1 MDYLNIKLRPDS
13 VLFPVHC
20 LHDTM
25 KRLLGIP
32 IKDDT
37 WPSPEN
43 IDLEALV
50 GYGVEAREA
59 RAYIQYKNGHVSNLN
74 LVYEFLTK
82 TGGPD
87 EEWQDVIQKINTTE
101 HSSKRKQA
109 AFECKQINRCNIES
123 YDVVQFYQ
131 PGWIYEYRGITVVPQ
146 VQPGY
151 VVVRADQTFVTA
163 RPWVT
168 PEDISALKERV
179 RKWLY
184 TTHGFESSHV
194 DGLIIPIYGEL

>member
-1 MDYLNIKLRPDS
+1 MDYLNIELQKES
-13 VLFPVHC
+13 VLFPVHFV
-20 LHDTM
+20 HDTM

-37 WPSPEN
+37 WSMPEN
-43 IDLEALV
+43 IDLKALN
-50 GYGVEAREA
+50 GYGVKANEA
-59 RAYIQYKNGHVSNLN
+59 RAYIQYKNGHASNLK

-87 EEWQDVIQKINTTE
+87 EEWQDVTQKLNTAE
-101 HSSKRKQA
+101 HSIKRKQA
-109 AFECKQINRCNIES
+109 AFECQQINRCNIES

-131 PGWIYEYRGITVVPQ
+131 PGWTYEHRGINTVPQ

-168 PEDISALKERV
+168 PEDISALKLRV

-184 TTHGFESSHV
+184 SIHKCEPPHV
-194 DGLIIPIYGEL
+194 DGLILPIYGEL

>member
-1 MDYLNIKLRPDS
+1 MDYLNIKLQTES

-37 WPSPEN
+37 WPSSEN
-43 IDLEALV
+43 IDLEALN
-50 GYGVEAREA
+50 GYGVLAMEV

-87 EEWQDVIQKINTTE
+87 EEWQDVIQKLSTAE
-101 HSSKRKQA
+101 HSIKRKQA

-131 PGWIYEYRGITVVPQ
+131 PGWIYEQCGMVPQ

-163 RPWVT
+163 KPWVT
-168 PEDISALKERV
+168 PEDISALKVRV

-184 TTHGFESSHV
+184 STHKCEPPHV
-194 DGLIIPIYGEL
+194 DGLILPIYGEL

>member
-1 MDYLNIKLRPDS
+1 MDFLNIELHTES

-43 IDLEALV
+43 VDLKALI

-87 EEWQDVIQKINTTE
+87 EEWQDVIQKLSTAE
-101 HSSKRKQA
+101 HSIKRKQA
-109 AFECKQINRCNIES
+109 AFECQQINRCNIES

-131 PGWIYEYRGITVVPQ
+131 PGWKYEQHGINTVPQ
-146 VQPGY
+146 IQPGY

-168 PEDISALKERV
+168 PEDISALKVRV

-184 TTHGFESSHV
+184 SSHKCEPPHV
-194 DGLIIPIYGEL
+194 DGLILPIYGEL